1 MRKHNLTE
9 THAVNL
15 DIANLQTQYSVRSA
29 ADLRAKIERGDL
41 PGHPAW
47 EDAIEWEWLEVYSSC
62 QKTP

>member
-1 MRKHNLTE
+1 MHKNDPIEIHT
-9 THAVNL
+9 VNL
-15 DIANLQTQYSVRSA
+15 DIANLQAQYNVRSA